1 MTSFSSSLLYWF
13 CHSLGVRVFP
23 LCFSQVVVYPQCT
36 APSAVPVYTQKSVLV
51 YFAVCI
57 LVLTQVC
64 VTRQIDEI
72 FRHKLPESP
81 TVREGGGAERGRGV

>member
-1 MTSFSSSLLYWF
+1 
-13 CHSLGVRVFP
+13 VFP

-36 APSAVPVYTQKSVLV
+36 APSAVPFYTQKSVLV

-72 FRHKLPESP
+72 FRHISCQSHRLL
-81 TVREGGGAERGRGV
+81 TGAGRGV